1 MGADMKTSLVLLALL
16 GFSAFSAD
24 VEIGS
29 NQFPYNAP
37 FCAN

>member
-1 MGADMKTSLVLLALL
+1 MKTSIVLLALL
-16 GFSAFSAD
+16 GFSAFGAD
-24 VEIGS
+24 VVIGS